1 MTLDAKSEAKTANTT
16 LASEESSP
24 VAIVPKKNG
33 KLEIDKY
40 FEALVKLDGSDLH
53 LKVDQPPYMRVK
65 GSLQPLKSPPIRHE
79 KMKELCL
86 PMLDDRQLKIL
97 DDEGG
102 ADFAYTAVVGDTK
115 WRFRVNLLYQQG
127 SLGMVARKV
136 NNTIP
141 NFEKLYLP
149 SSIERLCTLDQ
160 GMVLLAGV
168 TGSGKK
174 YYDRFDVELHQQEL
188 SESIFSPSRIL
199 LNLYLL
205 KTNVL

>member
-1 MTLDAKSEAKTANTT
+1 MARVS
-16 LASEESSP
+16 
-24 VAIVPKKNG
+24 KKDN
-33 KLEIDKY
+33 KLEVDKY

-65 GSLQPLKSPPIRHE
+65 GSLQPLKAPPIGQE

-86 PMLDDRQLKIL
+86 PMLDDRQLRIL

-102 ADFAYTAVVGDTK
+102 ADFAYTALVGDTR

-141 NFEKLYLP
+141 DFEGLYLP

-160 GMVLLAGV
+160 GMV
-168 TGSGKK
+168 
-174 YYDRFDVELHQQEL
+174 
-188 SESIFSPSRIL
+188 
-199 LNLYLL
+199 
-205 KTNVL
+205 

>member
-1 MTLDAKSEAKTANTT
+1 MTLDTTSELKP
-16 LASEESSP
+16 ASASKEAAPVTP
-24 VAIVPKKNG
+24 VAKKDN

-65 GSLQPLKSPPIRHE
+65 GSLQPLKAPPISQE

-86 PMLDDRQLKIL
+86 PMLDDRQLRIL
-97 DDEGG
+97 EDEGG
-102 ADFAYTAVVGDTK
+102 ADYAYTALVGDTK

-141 NFEKLYLP
+141 NF
-149 SSIERLCTLDQ
+149 
-160 GMVLLAGV
+160 
-168 TGSGKK
+168 
-174 YYDRFDVELHQQEL
+174 
-188 SESIFSPSRIL
+188 
-199 LNLYLL
+199 
-205 KTNVL
+205 